1 MEVSMNSFHKV
12 LIFTVALIVCVVTIS
27 VSIVSTIKSIR
38 QLRDETNRICLEQKT
53 NKKTKAVKKDIST
66 VVDDY
71 LTVAERGGIKIS
83 KIMIKDNTNAEM
95 DFMFSSYNVKNYF
108 MNILNMENFK
118 INSLSLNSR
127 DGEIKGKISVSVMNA
142 KRDGR
147 AFENAKFD
155 HLYLLFDGNK
165 SRNKVLTKKSYPE
178 KKEMFTHSLP
188 VAECDAVLIGEIGD
202 DEHKSFYLKVSG
214 KDEIVSVV
222 GRLTMENGRRYIIPA
237 DGNSGMSKIHLMEPV

>member
-1 MEVSMNSFHKV
+1 MNSFHKV
-12 LIFTVALIVCVVTIS
+12 LIFTIALIVCVVTIS

-108 MNILNMENFK
+108 MNNYYQNSDKYLEINNFLDIFQIISKYK
-118 INSLSLNSR
+118 I
-127 DGEIKGKISVSVMNA
+127 
-142 KRDGR
+142 
-147 AFENAKFD
+147 
-155 HLYLLFDGNK
+155 
-165 SRNKVLTKKSYPE
+165 
-178 KKEMFTHSLP
+178 
-188 VAECDAVLIGEIGD
+188 
-202 DEHKSFYLKVSG
+202 
-214 KDEIVSVV
+214 
-222 GRLTMENGRRYIIPA
+222 
-237 DGNSGMSKIHLMEPV
+237 